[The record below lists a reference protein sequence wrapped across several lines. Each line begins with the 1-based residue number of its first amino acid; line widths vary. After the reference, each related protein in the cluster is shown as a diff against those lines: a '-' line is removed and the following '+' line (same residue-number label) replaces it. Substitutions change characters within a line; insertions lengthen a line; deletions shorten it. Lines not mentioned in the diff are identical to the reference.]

1 MTSVE
6 QPVSLLILGL
16 GNLICADDG
25 LGVAAVHH
33 LWELYEVPEGVSVLD
48 GGTQGLSLLPYVE
61 DAERVILVDAIRD
74 DAPAG
79 SLVRLDGDAVA
90 PAAAQRLSVH
100 QVGVVDLLDG
110 AQWRERLPPTLVLW
124 GLVPESVEL
133 RFGLSASVEQ
143 RMPDLL
149 AAVVGEARR
158 LGFDLRLR
166 EHETSTDS
174 SGGGPRPLE
183 LSGGS

>member
-6 QPVSLLILGL
+6 QPVPLLILGL

-33 LWELYEVPEGVSVLD
+33 LWERYEVPEGVSVLD
-48 GGTQGLSLLPYVE
+48 GGTQGLSLLPHVE
-61 DAERVILVDAIRD
+61 DAQRVILVDAIRD

-100 QVGVVDLLDG
+100 QVGVADLLDG
-110 AQWRERLPPTLVLW
+110 AQWRDRVPPILVLL
-124 GLVPESVEL
+124 GLVPESIEL
-133 RFGLSASVEQ
+133 RFGLSAVVEQ
-143 RMPDLL
+143 RMPELI

-158 LGFDLRLR
+158 LGFDFQLR
-166 EHETSTDS
+166 ENEATSDLS
-174 SGGGPRPLE
+174 AGGPRLLE
-183 LSGGS
+183 LSSRS